1 MSALPDA
8 AQRKL
13 AALNLVPQPDRKQL
27 IDDSP
32 PR

>member
-8 AQRKL
+8 VQRKL
-13 AALNLVPQPDRKQL
+13 AALDLVHQPDRKQL
-27 IDDSP
+27 IDDST

>member
-13 AALNLVPQPDRKQL
+13 AAPNLVHPPDRKQL